1 MSGVKFKSRIDF
13 NYKELENARIQE
25 FSSMPA
31 LTDVV
36 LGQIFK
42 QNNHFYIVNED
53 SNGNKQIQ
61 RYINESEI
69 EQLIANAR
77 LSVYR
82 IVGAFDPNNGYP
94 IAERAGDVYTA
105 SAAGSIDD
113 IHFTVG
119 DQIVALVD
127 NASVEGDYNTTN
139 AVQKIDG
146 NADQIVSIDSNGEP
160 QDSGYSVG
168 GSNDVLDTADSVKI
182 VTETQLANV
191 LNSMETPI
199 HFVSADFVN
208 GIATLNHS
216 FGNNAKV
223 LEVRD
228 SNGNTV
234 EIDSKVGNGT
244 LTLTV
249 GKTKDANGDL
259 VDDTFDGVVLL
270 RRFY

>member
-1 MSGVKFKSRIDF
+1 MSGVKFKSRIDL

-42 QNNHFYIVNED
+42 QSNHFYIVNKNSD
-53 SNGNKQIQ
+53 NNKEIQ
-61 RYINESEI
+61 RYINEAEI
-69 EQLIANAR
+69 TQMIADAR

-82 IVGAFDPNNGYP
+82 IVGSFDPANGYP
-94 IAERAGDVYTA
+94 TAERAGDVYTA
-105 SAAGSIDD
+105 SAAGSIGDVY
-113 IHFTVG
+113 FTVG

-127 NASVEGDYNTTN
+127 EASVEGDYNTTN

-146 NADQIVSIDSNGEP
+146 DEDNIISIDANGES
-160 QDSGYSVG
+160 QDSGFSIG
-168 GSNDVLDTADSVKI
+168 GSNDVLDTANSSKI

-191 LNSMETPI
+191 LNSMEVPLN
-199 HFVSADFVN
+199 FLASDFVN
-208 GIATLNHS
+208 RVLVLNHD
-216 FGNNAKV
+216 FGHNAKV

-244 LTLTV
+244 VTLTV
-249 GKTKDANGDL
+249 GQTKDANGDL
-259 VDDTFDGVVLL
+259 VDDTFDGMVLL
-270 RRFY
+270 KRFY